1 MHLTAKEVSNQKWW
15 FTSHRNF
22 CNGLQYLWYLV
33 RLSSFSMDF
42 SMEKIISKPAVDP
55 THLGWQQEFHEKS
68 IAEFLQSE
76 NSVSINDS
84 DEKNYQWSRC

>member
-1 MHLTAKEVSNQKWW
+1 
-15 FTSHRNF
+15 
-22 CNGLQYLWYLV
+22 
-33 RLSSFSMDF
+33 MDF

-55 THLGWQQEFHEKS
+55 THLGWQQEFREKS